1 MSNVGNKS
9 KQGVVL
15 TEEEKLLLFG
25 MDAFDPNKS
34 KGNPDDSQ
42 GSSHLSPSGSAN
54 GVKLRRR

>member
-34 KGNPDDSQ
+34 KGNPDDS
-42 GSSHLSPSGSAN
+42 
-54 GVKLRRR
+54 